1 MMTPGSRHRLKVL
14 LLVGGLSLAAL
25 QPAQSLAAGYGS
37 LAGIVSDS
45 KGVPL
50 MGATVMVLGPTAFAA
65 ESGSQLAERMVTD
78 GHGRFTIA
86 HLVPGWYSLK
96 VSSPTR
102 LPAMRNGVRV
112 DAGTT
117 VVATFILTDALSPI
131 RFQMPSNSLSS
142 WGDDWKWVLRTSS
155 NTRPI
160 LRLREQKPA
169 RTDKSAAA
177 RTEKAPLPRT
187 EYVAGILPGF
197 TPHDPLAEDFGM
209 ASVFAF
215 LRPITPD
222 SDVLTAGSFA
232 PFGAAPGTV
241 GAAMIRNQLQGTP
254 QSFGLVY
261 HQFNL
266 APGASSGPGAAP
278 GTAPNAFAQA
288 KGLSASYSDTRLI
301 APKITVTAGMDVNY
315 LNGVESV
322 FVAEPRVNL
331 EYQATAQSMVSVQ
344 YGSARGDGSNAMMDR
359 LSMMYAFPQITQRD
373 GRLAMEQLNHAEVAF
388 NHRMGKSARVQ
399 AAAYHDNLHNA
410 AVWGWGAGTN
420 SGAFTGNVLPNPAG
434 SGVVINAGNYRS
446 AGFRAVYAQT
456 FGSHLEVLAAYS
468 SGSALSYT
476 TNGPIRNAQNFLTTR
491 QTNAL
496 MGKITAQLPATHTRL
511 TTSYEWVPNN
521 AVTLVDPA
529 GQGNL
534 QIQPYMG
541 MEIRQPI
548 PVPSDWPIR
557 IDAVADFQNM
567 LSQGLTAS
575 PAGQKSMVLSPS
587 YHYVRGGFAV
597 EF

>member
-1 MMTPGSRHRLKVL
+1 MMTLGFRGRLKVL
-14 LLVGGLSLAAL
+14 LLVGGLSLAGL
-25 QPAQSLAAGYGS
+25 QSVQGWAAGYGS

-65 ESGSQLAERMVTD
+65 ESGNQLAERMITD
-78 GHGRFTIA
+78 AHGRFTIA

-112 DAGTT
+112 DAGAT

-131 RFQMPSNSLSS
+131 RFQMPSNSVSS

-160 LRLREQKPA
+160 LRLREQSPA
-169 RTDKSAAA
+169 KTDKSAAENA
-177 RTEKAPLPRT
+177 DKAPLPRT
-187 EYVAGILPGF
+187 EYVAGFLPGS

-232 PFGAAPGTV
+232 PFGAAQGTV
-241 GAAMIRNQLQGTP
+241 GAEMIRNQVQGTP

-261 HQFNL
+261 HQLNL
-266 APGASSGPGAAP
+266 IPGSAPAT
-278 GTAPNAFAQA
+278 GTAPNGFAQA
-288 KGLSASYSDTRLI
+288 KGLTASYSDTRLI
-301 APKITVTAGMDVNY
+301 APKITITAGMDVNY
-315 LNGVESV
+315 LNGVESA
-322 FVAEPRVNL
+322 FIAQPHVNL
-331 EYQATAQSMVSVQ
+331 EYQATAQTMVSVQ
-344 YGSARGDGSNAMMDR
+344 YGSARGDGSNAMTDR

-388 NHRMGKSARVQ
+388 NRRLGKSARVQ

-410 AVWGWGAGTN
+410 AVWGWGAGAN
-420 SGAFTGNVLPNPAG
+420 SAAFAGNALPNPAG
-434 SGVVINAGNYRS
+434 NGVVINAGNYRS
-446 AGFRAVYAQT
+446 AGFRAIYAQT
-456 FGSHLEVLAAYS
+456 FGSRVEVLAAYS

-476 TNGPIRNAQNFLTTR
+476 SNAPMGTMQNFLTTR

-496 MGKITAQLPATHTRL
+496 VGKITAQLPATHTRL

-521 AVTLVDPA
+521 VVTLADPA

-534 QIQPYMG
+534 EVMPYLG

-548 PVPSDWPIR
+548 PTPSDWPIR
-557 IDAVADFQNM
+557 IDAVADFQNL
-567 LSQGLTAS
+567 LSQGLTATS
-575 PAGQKSMVLSPS
+575 AGQKSLVLSPS